1 MEECGGSKDSVH
13 DASPEETVAEVCGG
27 DDVEI
32 GDNDSEVVKLA
43 LSSHGGPVN
52 TESDYIAPDEE
63 GGEVVE
69 DVLVVVPICNK

>member
-1 MEECGGSKDSVH
+1 MEEGSGSKDSVH
-13 DASPEETVAEVCGG
+13 DASPEETVAEVDGG
-27 DDVEI
+27 DDIEI

-43 LSSHGGPVN
+43 LSSHGGPVD
-52 TESDYIAPDEE
+52 TESHYIAPDEE